1 MIFIEAVPYAVV
13 YTQPWYAFLFILNVS
28 VSYCVCKKI
37 GVSAL
42 LGLLLGLL
50 YSHVGHGQQS
60 ISDRKGI
67 LFFVRRDNCT
77 QP

>member
-1 MIFIEAVPYAVV
+1 VIV
-13 YTQPWYAFLFILNVS
+13 
-28 VSYCVCKKI
+28 CVKI

-67 LFFVRRDNCT
+67 LFFVRRYNCT
-77 QP
+77 QL